1 MTDFDCTIERQDGAV
16 LVTPFG
22 DVDRD
27 TAPQL
32 RQALT
37 SAIGEQ
43 GAGRVDVELRHVT
56 VMDSSGI
63 GALLAGHRL
72 AAGAGGTLRIRNPTP
87 AVRTVLDLTNVWQL
101 LGA

>member
-1 MTDFDCTIERQDGAV
+1 MTDFDCTIERHDGAV

-22 DVDRD
+22 DVDQD
-27 TAPQL
+27 TAPRL
-32 RQALT
+32 RAALT
-37 SAIGEQ
+37 STIEEH
-43 GAGRVDVELRHVT
+43 GAVRVDVELRHVT
-56 VMDSSGI
+56 FMDSSGI

-72 AAGAGGTLRIRNPTP
+72 AARAGGTLRVHNPTP